1 MFSKVPRTVPST
13 DLFDKYEAYDRL
25 GLFEMIRLD
34 LTRWDRVSMALFK
47 LGFYASCF
55 YRISHYLMLKGHP
68 GGAGFF
74 QFMSHVI
81 TGAEISNRATIGPC
95 MAIQH
100 PTGVHIGSNVKLGAY
115 ATICECSSIVT
126 NNTVGEG
133 APVIGDYL
141 WASAG
146 CRIMGPIVLGDY
158 VWVGPNSVLLKNA
171 ESNTVALGIPARIIP
186 KSFRH
191 RV

>member
-1 MFSKVPRTVPST
+1 MFSTVPRTVPST

-74 QFMSHVI
+74 QFISHI
-81 TGAEISNRATIGPC
+81 T
-95 MAIQH
+95 
-100 PTGVHIGSNVKLGAY
+100 
-115 ATICECSSIVT
+115 
-126 NNTVGEG
+126 
-133 APVIGDYL
+133 
-141 WASAG
+141 
-146 CRIMGPIVLGDY
+146 
-158 VWVGPNSVLLKNA
+158 
-171 ESNTVALGIPARIIP
+171 
-186 KSFRH
+186 
-191 RV
+191 